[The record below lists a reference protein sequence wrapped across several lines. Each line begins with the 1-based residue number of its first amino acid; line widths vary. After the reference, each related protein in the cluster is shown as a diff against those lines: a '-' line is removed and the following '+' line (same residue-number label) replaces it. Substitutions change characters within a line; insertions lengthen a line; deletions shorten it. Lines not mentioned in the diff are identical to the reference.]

1 MERELTRV
9 SGPVVALAAAAAAI
23 VSLTASAG
31 ADAGETAAGLKPGV
45 VDIST
50 TLGYK
55 SEFGAGTGIV
65 LSPSG
70 EILTNNH
77 VIRGATSVRVTDVD
91 NGQSYPAVVV
101 GYDIAHDVA
110 VLKLTGASGLKTI
123 RLGSRPRLEVGEA
136 VKAIGNAGGVG
147 VRLHVASGRVTALH
161 RSITARDAD
170 GSPEPLKDMIET
182 SAPTEAGDSGGPLI
196 DASGR
201 VAGISTAGISG
212 RVGPN
217 GQRGSVAYA
226 IPIGSALSIAH
237 SIQTG
242 RLTPTN
248 HIGPTPLLGVDVLT
262 GPDASSGQ
270 RRGVR
275 INLVLPGSPAQKAG
289 LAPGD
294 RITKVGGKTVSS
306 PATLTSSL
314 LHNAPKDNVAVVW
327 INRAG
332 ASRHGRV
339 HLGTGPS
346 Q

>member
-1 MERELTRV
+1 VERDLIRAAWRPIVLVAVAAMLV
-9 SGPVVALAAAAAAI
+9 STTAA
-23 VSLTASAG
+23 AG
-31 ADAGETAAGLKPGV
+31 ADAGETAAGVKPGV
-45 VDIST
+45 VDINT

-65 LSPSG
+65 LSSSG
-70 EILTNNH
+70 VILTNNH

-91 NGQSYPAVVV
+91 NGQSYPAIVV
-101 GYDIAHDVA
+101 GYDIAHDIA
-110 VLKLTGASGLKTI
+110 VLKLTGASGLKRIT
-123 RLGSRPRLEVGEA
+123 LGSTPRLEVGEA

-147 VRLHVASGRVTALH
+147 VRLRVASGRVTALH
-161 RSITARDAD
+161 RPITARDAD
-170 GSPEPLKDMIET
+170 GTPEPLRDMIET
-182 SAPTEAGDSGGPLI
+182 NAPTQAGDSGGPLI
-196 DASGR
+196 DAAGR
-201 VAGISTAGISG
+201 VVGINTAGLSG
-212 RVGPN
+212 LERPA
-217 GQRGSVAYA
+217 GQHGSVAYA
-226 IPIGSALSIAH
+226 IPIAGALSVAH
-237 SIQTG
+237 LIESG

-262 GPDASSGQ
+262 GAGASSGHA
-270 RRGVR
+270 RGVR

-294 RITKVGGKTVSS
+294 LIIKVGNKTVSS
-306 PATLTSSL
+306 PATLTRSL

-332 ASRHGRV
+332 ATRHGHV

>member
-1 MERELTRV
+1 VERELIRV
-9 SGPVVALAAAAAAI
+9 GWPVAALAAATAAL
-23 VSLTASAG
+23 VSLAASAG
-31 ADAGETAAGLKPGV
+31 APATGVKPGV

-91 NGQSYPAVVV
+91 NGQSYAAVVV
-101 GYDIAHDVA
+101 GYDIAHDIA
-110 VLKLTGASGLKTI
+110 VLKLTGASGLRTI
-123 RLGSRPRLEVGEA
+123 RLGSSPRLQIGKA
-136 VKAIGNAGGVG
+136 VKAIGNAGGLG
-147 VRLHVASGRVTALH
+147 VRLHVATGRVLALH

-182 SAPTEAGDSGGPLI
+182 SAPTQAGDSGGPLV
-196 DASGR
+196 DSAGR
-201 VAGISTAGISG
+201 VAGISTAGLSG
-212 RVGPN
+212 VVLPT

-226 IPIGSALSIAH
+226 IPIASALAIAH

-242 RLTPTN
+242 HLTPTN

-262 GPDASSGQ
+262 GPGASSGQ

-275 INLVLPGSPAQKAG
+275 VNLVLPGSPAQKAG

-294 RITKVGGKTVSS
+294 RIVEVNGKAVSS

-314 LHNAPKDNVAVVW
+314 LHNSPRDNVAVVW

-332 ASRHGRV
+332 STRHGRV